1 MRLPN
6 GFGSIV
12 YLGINRRRPYAAK
25 TPTKDYTLDGYPI
38 RETIGYYETW
48 DEAYEALAA
57 YKNNPYDID
66 ARKLTFKEVYE
77 MWWKKKYENPNKKLS
92 KSNEGVF
99 KAAYNKS
106 APLHNLAFREIRTPE
121 LQVLMD
127 DLAQKYKYASLE
139 HCKSLWNQ
147 MFTLAMEYDI
157 VEKNYASFVQIN
169 REDDD
174 EHGVPFTTDEIIQM
188 WACVDTVP
196 DIDMVLVM
204 IYSGF
209 RIKAY
214 ETLRIDMDNLTF
226 QGGVKTA
233 AGKNRIV
240 PIHHRIVPLVE
251 KLLKDGRLFGVVTNI
266 NRDNFKAALVA
277 AGIELSNH
285 TPHDCRHTLASMLSS
300 SGVPELHIK
309 LILGHSTGT
318 DITNK
323 VYIHK
328 TVDELRESIEK
339 LP

>member
-66 ARKLTFKEVYE
+66 TRKLTFKEVYE
-77 MWWKKKYENPNKKLS
+77 IWWKKKYENPNKQLS
-92 KSNEGVF
+92 RSSQDAF
-99 KAAYNKS
+99 RAAYKKS
-106 APLHNLAFREIRTPE
+106 EPLYDKLFRSLKTVEM
-121 LQVLMD
+121 QALMD
-127 DLAQKYKYASLE
+127 DLATRYKYASLE
-139 HCKSLWNQ
+139 HVKSLWNQ
-147 MFTLAMEYDI
+147 MFTAAMEYDI
-157 VEKNYASFVQIN
+157 CEKNYAAFVQIN
-169 REDDD
+169 RPDDD
-174 EHGVPFTTDEIIQM
+174 EHGVPFTRKEVDQM
-188 WACVDTVP
+188 WSCVDTVP
-196 DIDMVLVM
+196 GIDAVLVM

-214 ETLRIDMDNLTF
+214 ETIKIDMERLTF

-233 AGKNRIV
+233 AGKDRIV
-240 PIHHRIVPLVE
+240 PIHHRIVPLVV
-251 KLLKDGRLFGVVTNI
+251 KLTAENRLFGI
-266 NRDNFKAALVA
+266 RASRNRELFKEALIS

-285 TPHDCRHTLASMLSS
+285 TPHDCRHTLASMLSTA
-300 SGVPELHIK
+300 GAPEQHIK
-309 LILGHSTGT
+309 LILGHSTGS
-318 DITNK
+318 DVTNK

-328 TVDELRESIEK
+328 DVEELRSSIEL